1 MTKLDKVKYGD
12 SAQAETIRKMIVAM
26 SRDIRVLV
34 IKLADRLHNMRT
46 LRYVKQETQERV
58 ARETLDIYAPLAHRL
73 GMNTIKWEL
82 EDLAFA
88 TLHPKIYDEI
98 VRMVAERAPSRDQFL
113 AEVIAAGRGRP
124 ARGQGQGH
132 GHRPAQALLL
142 DLPED
147 DRRRPG
153 VLRHLRPGRHPDPR
167 RGGPRLL
174 LRPRRAALALEPG
187 ARAVQGLR
195 RDAEVQHVPVAA
207 HDRDRP
213 AGQAGRAADPDLRDA
228 PPRGVRRRGALEVQG
243 GRPRRRRHRARAAT
257 STT

>member
-26 SRDIRVLV
+26 ARDIRVLV

-46 LRYVKQETQERV
+46 LRYVKQATQERQ

-113 AEVIAAGRGRP
+113 AEVIDAGRGGP
-124 ARGQGQGH
+124 ARTAKIKATVTG
-132 GHRPAQALLL
+132 RPKHYYSIYQKMIVGGREFSDIY
-142 DLPED
+142 DLVGIRD
-147 DRRRPG
+147 PG
-153 VLRHLRPGRHPDPR
+153 

-174 LRPRRAALALEPG
+174 LRARRPARALEPG
-187 ARAVQGLR
+187 ARAGSRTTSRCRSSTCTSRCTR
-195 RDAEVQHVPVAA
+195 R
-207 HDRDRP
+207 
-213 AGQAGRAADPDLRDA
+213 
-228 PPRGVRRRGALEVQG
+228 
-243 GRPRRRRHRARAAT
+243 
-257 STT
+257 